1 MAAATP
7 DSLPN
12 RTGLNSLIGKQL
24 FNVGNQVLPRPNVGN
39 IQYGTAGFRMNADH
53 LDYVIFTVGMLASL
67 RSRKLNGAT
76 IGVMITASHN
86 PAEDN
91 GVKLVDPMGEMLDA
105 SWEPQA
111 TMLTNCV
118 NPEDFAN
125 AWWRLVTELRINE
138 ANPANVVFARDTRPS
153 GSRLVKALTIALE
166 ATNTSYI
173 DYKILTT
180 PQLHYLVRATNTRHG
195 HHPYGEVS
203 EQGYYKKLADAFKR
217 AMPYTSVEEP
227 VTVDCANGVGAPKL
241 KELMKHLP
249 QEKGEDGYIQLKVVN
264 DEIEKP
270 EVLNSNCGADFVKTN
285 QRLPPSV
292 SPKNLERCCSLDGD
306 ADRIVYYFNDEGST
320 FRLLDGDRIATL
332 AASFIGELVQK
343 SGLGDKLKLAV
354 VQTAYANGN
363 STKYIEEV
371 LKLKV
376 ETTATGVKN
385 LHHVAARYDI
395 GVYFEANGHGTIL
408 FSDTAL
414 KRIRNTEPESP
425 AQLENLSV
433 LRALTDLINQTV
445 GDALSD
451 MLLVEVILAQKQY
464 SISNWLGTYTD
475 LPNKI
480 TKLAVPDRNLFR
492 VVTGSAE
499 RRLHTPI
506 GLQEEIDHIVRRYK
520 AGRCF
525 VRASGTENVVRVYG
539 EAAAIYDCEHMI
551 SEVEAAVRAAAS
563 SPQATSPT
571 LDPASPPLDSG
582 ATFAGSS
589 NSAAL
594 NPAPAPGAAPV
605 PTLAPAAAPAA
616 PTPHVPVPAP
626 DGSQATGSA
635 NPPST

>member
-7 DSLPN
+7 ESMPMRPGNLVA
-12 RTGLNSLIGKQL
+12 KQL
-24 FNVGNQVLPRPNVGN
+24 EEAAETILPRPNVGH

-53 LDYVIFTVGMLASL
+53 LDFVVFTVGMLASL

-91 GVKLVDPMGEMLDA
+91 GVKLVDPMGDMLDV
-105 SWEPQA
+105 SWEPMA
-111 TMLTNCV
+111 TMLTTSGSAEDFVDGWKRIV
-118 NPEDFAN
+118 NEMRVPED
-125 AWWRLVTELRINE
+125 
-138 ANPANVVFARDTRPS
+138 NPANVIFARDTRPS
-153 GSRLVKALTIALE
+153 GSRLVRALTAALD
-166 ATNTSYI
+166 ATKTSYI

-180 PQLHYLVRATNTRHG
+180 PQLHYLVRATNTQHSR
-195 HHPYGEVS
+195 HPYGEVS

-217 AMPYTSVEEP
+217 AMPYMSIEKP

-241 KELMKHLP
+241 KELLKHLP
-249 QEKGEDGYIQLKVVN
+249 QEKGEDGFIQLKVAN
-264 DEIEKP
+264 DAIEKP
-270 EVLNSNCGADFVKTN
+270 EMLNANCGADFVKTN
-285 QRLPPSV
+285 QRLSPSI

-306 ADRIVYYFNDEGST
+306 ADRIVYYFNDEGSN

-363 STKYIEEV
+363 STTYITDV

-414 KRIRNTEPESP
+414 KRIRNMEPESP

-451 MLLVEVILAQKQY
+451 MLLVEVILAHKQY
-464 SISNWLGTYTD
+464 SVLNWLGTYTD

-492 VVTGSAE
+492 VVPGSAE
-499 RRLHTPI
+499 RQLQSPV
-506 GLQEEIDHIVRRYK
+506 GLQDEIDHIVRRYK

-551 SEVEAAVRAAAS
+551 AEVEAAVRAAAS
-563 SPQATSPT
+563 SPPPSATSPELSAT
-571 LDPASPPLDSG
+571 SPPPTNPTNIPVASAQGSG
-582 ATFAGSS
+582 PTSTTSPAT
-589 NSAAL
+589 AA
-594 NPAPAPGAAPV
+594 
-605 PTLAPAAAPAA
+605 TS
-616 PTPHVPVPAP
+616 
-626 DGSQATGSA
+626 SQATTTA
-635 NPPST
+635 TPNPPST